1 MLAADA
7 SLPIPLPRGDRRL
20 LVGLALSALA
30 HLVLIAGVRPMVA
43 AYAPARPLEV
53 RIQSTAQ
60 TPPDTLFATSGES
73 DLSASASGGSI
84 VSARSEPGP
93 GMIAAEPAPRPTG
106 PVAVTGPD
114 LMFKPDQYYTS
125 REVDVRAEPLNEIP
139 LVYPQLAYQRRIKGR
154 VTLQIFLNERGGIDQ
169 LSVVSA
175 EPQGVFEEAALA
187 ATRAL
192 QFSAAMK
199 GGRHVKSQKTV
210 EVVFDPYESIHIP

>member
-1 MLAADA
+1 MLAAQA

-30 HLVLIAGVRPMVA
+30 HLVLIGSVRPMVA

-53 RIQSTAQ
+53 RIQSAAQ
-60 TPPDTLFATSGES
+60 TPDTLFATSGES
-73 DLSASASGGSI
+73 DVSASASGGAI
-84 VSARSEPGP
+84 VSDRAEPGL
-93 GMIAAEPAPRPTG
+93 GMIAAEPAPHPTG

-125 REVDVRAEPLNEIP
+125 REVDVRAEPLNEVP
-139 LVYPQLAYQRRIKGR
+139 LVYPQLAYQRRIKGK
-154 VTLQIFLNERGGIDQ
+154 VILQIFINERGGIDQ

-175 EPQGVFEEAALA
+175 EPWGVFEEAALM
-187 ATRAL
+187 ATEAL

>member
-53 RIQSTAQ
+53 RIQSAAQ
-60 TPPDTLFATSGES
+60 SPDTLFATAGES
-73 DLSASASGGSI
+73 DVSASASGGSI
-84 VSARSEPGP
+84 VSDRAEPGP
-93 GMIAAEPAPRPTG
+93 GMIAAEPAPRPMG

-114 LMFKPDQYYTS
+114 IMFKPDQYYTS
-125 REVDVRAEPLNEIP
+125 REVDVRAEPLNEVP
-139 LVYPQLAYQRRIKGR
+139 LVYPQLAYQRRIKGK
-154 VTLQIFLNERGGIDQ
+154 VTLQIFINERGGIDQ

-175 EPQGVFEEAALA
+175 EPWGVFEEAALM
-187 ATRAL
+187 ATEAL

>member
-1 MLAADA
+1 MLAAT
-7 SLPIPLPRGDRRL
+7 LPLPVFARTDRRL
-20 LVGLALSALA
+20 LVGLLLSALA
-30 HLVLIAGVRPMVA
+30 HLALIAGVRPMVA

-60 TPPDTLFATSGES
+60 TPDTLFATSGES

-84 VSARSEPGP
+84 VSDRSEPGP